1 MTSAVSGLNIGCVK
15 YLNARPLIEG
25 CGCAMRFDHPAA
37 LARDLSRGALDVA
50 LVPSY
55 ELFRNSGYKIVDGVS
70 ISSEGEVRSVFVA
83 YRGELARVRQI
94 SLDPASLTSTH
105 LLKCLLAEFHQIDPE
120 FLHEGG
126 DAKLL
131 IGNQALQFRREQGT
145 KFEYFD
151 LGAEWTARTGLPF
164 VYALWLVRDSVEN
177 ASAVADALRSAKIV
191 GSKHI
196 AQISEQQTVLPPA
209 DCVEYLTRNIHYDLR
224 VGEKRGLEKF
234 HELSVKH
241 GFLKKARFSP
251 TYV

>member
-1 MTSAVSGLNIGCVK
+1 MTSALSGLKIGCVK

-25 CGCAMRFDHPAA
+25 CGCAMRFDHPAE
-37 LARDLSRGALDVA
+37 LARDLSRGELDVA

-55 ELFRNSGYKIVDGVS
+55 ELFRTSGYKIVDGVS
-70 ISSEGEVRSVFVA
+70 ISSKGEVRSVFLA
-83 YRGELARVRQI
+83 HRGDLARVRQI

-120 FLHEGG
+120 FVREGG
-126 DAKLL
+126 DAQLL
-131 IGNQALQFRREQGT
+131 IGNQALQFRREHGT
-145 KFEYFD
+145 EFEYFD

-177 ASAVADALRSAKIV
+177 AGAVAGALREAKIA

-196 AQISEQQTVLPPA
+196 AQISEQQAVLPPA
-209 DCVEYLTRNIHYDLR
+209 ACVEYLTRNIRYEL
-224 VGEKRGLEKF
+224 GAAEKRGLEKF

-241 GFLKKARFSP
+241 AFLKKAHFSP